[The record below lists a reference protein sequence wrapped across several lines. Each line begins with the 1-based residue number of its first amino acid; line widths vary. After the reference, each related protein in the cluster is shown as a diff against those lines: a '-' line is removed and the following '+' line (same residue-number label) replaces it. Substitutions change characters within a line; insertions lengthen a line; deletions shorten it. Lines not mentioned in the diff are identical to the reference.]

1 MRNPGSADVL
11 VGIAYVK
18 ANEDVGTPRNSTDYE
33 R

>member
-11 VGIAYVK
+11 VGIANIR
-18 ANEDVGTPRNSTDYE
+18 ASEDVGAPGNLTGYE